1 MIPYREGGA
10 SLVAQKVE
18 NSPTIWEDLGSIPG
32 WGRSSGG
39 HSNPLQLFFLEN
51 PHGQRSLVGCSL
63 STGSQSWTQLSD

>member
-39 HSNPLQLFFLEN
+39 HSNPLVILAWRIPMDKAAWWAAVYPRGHRAGHDE
-51 PHGQRSLVGCSL
+51 
-63 STGSQSWTQLSD
+63 